1 MITISIT
8 IILLI
13 YINLLLLY
21 QPQLLQVIGFQRRK
35 AIKLNRTVAGGI
47 STC

>member
-1 MITISIT
+1 MITVIIT
-8 IILLI
+8 IVLLI

-35 AIKLNRTVAGGI
+35 AIELNRTVAGGI
-47 STC
+47 SAS